1 MVHDAVIPGWTPGI
15 PFDTSVWMGCVAL
28 NSEMSYK
35 CRVHDVVSC
44 GGKAKNDGIVKQEN
58 TMDQPDLGIRVTEL
72 RQQKGLTQEQLAEY
86 CHVST
91 RTIQRIESG
100 DVNPRSHTLH
110 CLHGALDFDFGEPN
124 TPNEE
129 VLLAAMHLS
138 SMICIPVIPLLIWS
152 LKKNQ
157 SSRIDWQGRQVINF
171 QVTMALT
178 LFAAAFVLFLGPV
191 VLILLEKGGVVG
203 GSMFA
208 WLLIIAPLPMIAI
221 GIYCTYQ
228 AIANTIRA
236 MSDRHIRYV
245 PSIPFMH

>member
-1 MVHDAVIPGWTPGI
+1 M
-15 PFDTSVWMGCVAL
+15 
-28 NSEMSYK
+28 N
-35 CRVHDVVSC
+35 
-44 GGKAKNDGIVKQEN
+44 
-58 TMDQPDLGIRVTEL
+58 QPDLGLKVAEL

-124 TPNEE
+124 TSNED
-129 VLLAAMHLS
+129 VWLALMHLS

-152 LKKNQ
+152 WKKQQSYRINQ
-157 SSRIDWQGRQVINF
+157 QGRLVINF

-178 LFAAAFVLFLGPV
+178 LFAAVFVLFLGPV
-191 VLILLEKGGVVG
+191 VLILLEKGGAVG

-208 WLLIIAPLPMIAI
+208 WLLIIAPLPLIAI

-228 AIANTIRA
+228 AIVNAVRA
-236 MSDRHIRYV
+236 LSGESIRYV
-245 PSIPFMH
+245 PSIPFIK